1 MKLILIDD
9 ETHTRHGILQR
20 VNWTDLGIRSVRA
33 VSGARE
39 ALALCQDWIPDIVLS
54 DIRMP
59 EMDGVT
65 LCRKLRQLAPE
76 CQILFISGYEDV
88 ENLRAAIEL
97 SAISFI
103 RKPFSIQELEEKLL
117 LAVQKCMMNRK
128 QLRERDLLFPNRP
141 AIESETVRALI
152 HGTLDERLWDNLQML
167 NVKPEEGFQVLLLK
181 ARNRIDTVLK
191 NRFSSAMDVCS
202 QAYKHLLYLQDD
214 QRIIAVLCGVA
225 KMHPSNLSAF
235 QAQLKKKCV

>member
-76 CQILFISGYEDV
+76 FE
-88 ENLRAAIEL
+88 
-97 SAISFI
+97 
-103 RKPFSIQELEEKLL
+103 FS
-117 LAVQKCMMNRK
+117 
-128 QLRERDLLFPNRP
+128 
-141 AIESETVRALI
+141 
-152 HGTLDERLWDNLQML
+152 
-167 NVKPEEGFQVLLLK
+167 
-181 ARNRIDTVLK
+181 
-191 NRFSSAMDVCS
+191 
-202 QAYKHLLYLQDD
+202 
-214 QRIIAVLCGVA
+214 
-225 KMHPSNLSAF
+225 PS
-235 QAQLKKKCV
+235 

>member
-65 LCRKLRQLAPE
+65 FSESCGSLRRNARF
-76 CQILFISGYEDV
+76 C
-88 ENLRAAIEL
+88 L
-97 SAISFI
+97 SAATRTWKTFG
-103 RKPFSIQELEEKLL
+103 P
-117 LAVQKCMMNRK
+117 
-128 QLRERDLLFPNRP
+128 P
-141 AIESETVRALI
+141 
-152 HGTLDERLWDNLQML
+152 
-167 NVKPEEGFQVLLLK
+167 
-181 ARNRIDTVLK
+181 
-191 NRFSSAMDVCS
+191 
-202 QAYKHLLYLQDD
+202 
-214 QRIIAVLCGVA
+214 
-225 KMHPSNLSAF
+225 
-235 QAQLKKKCV
+235 

>member
-76 CQILFISGYEDV
+76 STLPIREETFVKNPFLQARDISIHSSHTGRDSK
-88 ENLRAAIEL
+88 RIQ
-97 SAISFI
+97 
-103 RKPFSIQELEEKLL
+103 PFCTKSCCI
-117 LAVQKCMMNRK
+117 C
-128 QLRERDLLFPNRP
+128 
-141 AIESETVRALI
+141 T
-152 HGTLDERLWDNLQML
+152 T
-167 NVKPEEGFQVLLLK
+167 
-181 ARNRIDTVLK
+181 
-191 NRFSSAMDVCS
+191 
-202 QAYKHLLYLQDD
+202 
-214 QRIIAVLCGVA
+214 
-225 KMHPSNLSAF
+225 
-235 QAQLKKKCV
+235 